1 MENAFYAFFDPK
13 DGKGM
18 QLQLTDIKDTDNLN
32 IAVSQKYALPTMIRS
47 EYRYTCELGV
57 SMCQFILDPDDIDP
71 DKPVYIAFLTQSNFK
86 VIAAP
91 KDELY
96 TEIKA
101 FNPVSG
107 KLVLKDDNDDN
118 LVFKMPFV
126 FNPSWNNYKGS
137 HRSDDQVY
145 VALSTD
151 DQNVKFLEKFSNLDL
166 AVYIGTEPSPE
177 RNGGEHI
184 SIKDGV
190 FKSTEEGVGARK
202 HKIVKALED
211 SLLYITV
218 LCEGYDCG
226 SSKLTQSTLY
236 FKLEVNTISEMASY
250 NIHGDSS
257 STLRDDGTP
266 RALHFQITDEQAALL
281 RVYIPLNAND
291 TTLDDIQC
299 DSVRMTAY
307 LCIGTQPTA
316 EIMQNTDMYESC
328 YSQEIR
334 KVSTDNEQNYIE
346 FDLDSSREKVAAGM
360 VYVVLFPDYSQVIG
374 NASRSCNCKVRYK
387 LFKNE

>member
-1 MENAFYAFFDPK
+1 M
-13 DGKGM
+13 
-18 QLQLTDIKDTDNLN
+18 
-32 IAVSQKYALPTMIRS
+32 
-47 EYRYTCELGV
+47 
-57 SMCQFILDPDDIDP
+57 
-71 DKPVYIAFLTQSNFK
+71 
-86 VIAAP
+86 
-91 KDELY
+91 
-96 TEIKA
+96 
-101 FNPVSG
+101 
-107 KLVLKDDNDDN
+107 
-118 LVFKMPFV
+118 
-126 FNPSWNNYKGS
+126 
-137 HRSDDQVY
+137 Y